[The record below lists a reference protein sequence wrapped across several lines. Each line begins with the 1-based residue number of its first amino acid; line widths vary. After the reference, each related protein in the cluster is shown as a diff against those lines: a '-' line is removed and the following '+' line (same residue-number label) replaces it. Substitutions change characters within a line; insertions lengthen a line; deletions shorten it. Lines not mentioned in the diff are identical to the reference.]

1 MNKAQGTEGRLQEMI
16 YLRQRAGIAKYGTTL
31 SGNPLSHRQ
40 WLVHALEEALD
51 LSAYLL
57 RTIEELDKLQDDG
70 K

>member
-1 MNKAQGTEGRLQEMI
+1 MKAQGTEGRLQEMI
-16 YLRQRAGIAKYGTTL
+16 YLRQQAGIKKYGTTL

-40 WLVHALEEALD
+40 WLVHALEESLD

-57 RTIEELDKLQDDG
+57 RTIEELDKLADDG

>member
-1 MNKAQGTEGRLQEMI
+1 MKAQGTEGRLQEMI
-16 YLRQRAGIAKYGTTL
+16 YLRQINGIRKYGTTL

-40 WLVHALEEALD
+40 WLVHALEESLD

-57 RTIEELDKLQDDG
+57 RTIEELDKLADDG

>member
-1 MNKAQGTEGRLQEMI
+1 MKAQGTEGRLQEMI

-31 SGNPLSHRQ
+31 AGNPLSHRQ
-40 WLVHALEEALD
+40 WLVHALEESLD

-57 RTIEELDKLQDDG
+57 RTIEELDKLADDG